1 MSWLWFALR
10 REVPRE
16 CRASA
21 PAWTAEDV
29 PVGYL
34 AAWDRNTD
42 QPEGATKIDAR
53 AVDPDGDPGWV
64 SLVLPGERETLPFDD
79 PAVAGALR
87 RVLGLRPSPVFSTL
101 SARDDRW
108 LGSLTG
114 GERLDERLLA
124 DPFGAL
130 AQARVLRVGAGFLGL
145 TPALPGPVIQ
155 RYGSGNPWP
164 SGRFERS
171 RR

>member
-10 REVPRE
+10 SDAPKGCCACV
-16 CRASA
+16 
-21 PAWTAEDV
+21 PAWTPEGV
-29 PVGYL
+29 PAGYL
-34 AAWDRNTD
+34 AAWERTTD
-42 QPEGATKIDAR
+42 QPDGASKIDAR
-53 AVDPDGDPGWV
+53 AIDPEGGAGWV
-64 SLVLPGERETLPFDD
+64 SLVLPAETETLPFDD

-108 LGSLTG
+108 LGSVTG
-114 GERLDERLLA
+114 GERLDARLLE

-130 AQARVLRVGAGFLGL
+130 VQARVLRVGAGFLGL

-171 RR
+171 QR